1 MMPTSSV
8 SGVLS
13 TSVYFVAVFLLM
25 LVVMVPS
32 ADLYRGSSQ
41 EAAGQLAHGLATQV
55 DALSPGM
62 RTAIEFGSTPG
73 MDVSVH
79 LSGTNVTA
87 TVNGFSATQQAAWQ
101 LATASLSPG
110 EEYVLTLSGGVVTLA

>member
-1 MMPTSSV
+1 MPISSV
-8 SGVLS
+8 SGILS

-25 LVVMVPS
+25 LVVMVPA
-32 ADLYRGSSQ
+32 ADLYRGASQ
-41 EAAGQLAHGLATQV
+41 LAAGQLARGLADQV

-62 RTAIEFGSTPG
+62 KTAIEFGSLPG
-73 MDVSVH
+73 MDVAVY

-87 TVNGFSATQQAAWQ
+87 TVNGFSATQEAAWQ

-110 EEYVLTLSGGVVTLA
+110 EEYVATLNGGVVTLA